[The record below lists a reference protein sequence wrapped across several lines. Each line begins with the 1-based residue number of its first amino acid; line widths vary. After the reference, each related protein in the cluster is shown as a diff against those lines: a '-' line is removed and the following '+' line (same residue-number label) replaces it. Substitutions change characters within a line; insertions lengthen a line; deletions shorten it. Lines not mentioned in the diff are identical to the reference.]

1 MLFASL
7 QTDDNACIANY
18 RILSVGFTKVSSNFI
33 DVCLYNDC
41 NFNLVDVAMLDVS
54 VVIPTRDR
62 QMLLRRALNSVVLQ
76 TLAPKE
82 IIVVDDGSIDNTR
95 EMVRTEFPDIVYR
108 FQSPSGISK
117 ARNSGL
123 ESSRADWIAFL
134 DSDDEWKSNK
144 LEKQVAWLLDNPAFR
159 ICHCDEIWIRNGIRV
174 NPKKRHRKRG
184 GWIYPYCLPLCV
196 VSPSSVIVHAS
207 VFEGIGKFDVALPVC
222 EDYDMWLR
230 MALRYQ
236 FGYIEEK
243 LVVKYGGHS
252 DQLSKA
258 FPAMDQYR
266 IMALKKVL
274 DGESLNMK
282 NRILTLEMIVR
293 KLRIYING
301 ARKRKSVCQEDEF
314 EKLLK
319 QYSFELDQLITNAY
333 S

>member
-7 QTDDNACIANY
+7 WTDDNACIANY
-18 RILSVGFTKVSSNFI
+18 RVLSAVYSKVSSIFVNLY
-33 DVCLYNDC
+33 LYNDF
-41 NFNLVDVAMLDVS
+41 NFILIDIAMLDVS
-54 VVIPTRDR
+54 IVIPTRDR
-62 QMLLRRALNSVVLQ
+62 QMLLRRALHSVVQQ

-82 IIVVDDGSIDNTR
+82 IIVIDDGSNDDTR
-95 EMVRTEFPDIVYR
+95 AMVRTEFPDIVYQ

-117 ARNSGL
+117 ARNNGL
-123 ESSRADWIAFL
+123 ESSRAEWIAFL

-144 LEKQVAWLLDNPAFR
+144 LEKQVAWLLENPAFR
-159 ICHCDEIWIRNGIRV
+159 VCHCDEIWIRNGVRV

-196 VSPSSVIVHAS
+196 VSPSAIVVHAS
-207 VFEGIGKFDVALPVC
+207 VFEDIGKFDVALPVC

-274 DGESLNMK
+274 EGEPLNMK
-282 NRILTLEMIVR
+282 NRILTLEMIVQ
-293 KLRIYING
+293 KLKIYING
-301 ARKRKSVCQEDEF
+301 ARKRKSVGQGDGF
-314 EKLLK
+314 EKLLE
-319 QYSFELDQLITNAY
+319 QYSFELDQLIANAHG
-333 S
+333 